1 MTRLETGRLIL
12 RPYREDDLDGFC
24 ACVSDPE
31 VVRYEP
37 YRPMSREEA
46 GQTLASRLD
55 NGEFWAMERKTDG
68 VYIGN
73 LYLGRREF
81 QSLELGYVLAR
92 EYWGKGYAREG
103 CQALIGEAFRQGAHR
118 IYAECDPRN
127 EASWRLLERL
137 GMAREAHLR
146 QNVYFWTDEQG
157 FPQWKDTYV
166 YALLNPKSGT
176 FR

>member
-1 MTRLETGRLIL
+1 
-12 RPYREDDLDGFC
+12 
-24 ACVSDPE
+24 
-31 VVRYEP
+31 
-37 YRPMSREEA
+37 MSREEA
-46 GQTLASRLD
+46 RQTLASRLD
-55 NGEFWAMERKTDG
+55 HGEFWAMERKTDG
-68 VYIGN
+68 IYIGN
-73 LYLGRREF
+73 IYLGRREF

-92 EYWGKGYAREG
+92 EHWGRGYAREG

-157 FPQWKDTYV
+157 LPQWKDTYV

>member
-1 MTRLETGRLIL
+1 MSVFCFLFRKQ
-12 RPYREDDLDGFC
+12 RPPQKAELQRSC
-24 ACVSDPE
+24 
-31 VVRYEP
+31 
-37 YRPMSREEA
+37 SR
-46 GQTLASRLD
+46 SR
-55 NGEFWAMERKTDG
+55 R
-68 VYIGN
+68 IP
-73 LYLGRREF
+73 GRRRPF
-81 QSLELGYVLAR
+81 SVR
-92 EYWGKGYAREG
+92 TG
-103 CQALIGEAFRQGAHR
+103 C

-157 FPQWKDTYV
+157 LPQWKDTYV

>member
-1 MTRLETGRLIL
+1 MTRLETERLIL
-12 RPYREDDLDGFC
+12 RPYREDDLDGFY

-55 NGEFWAMERKTDG
+55 HGEFWAMERKTDG

-81 QSLELGYVLAR
+81 QIGRASCR
-92 EYWGKGYAREG
+92 ER
-103 CQALIGEAFRQGAHR
+103 
-118 IYAECDPRN
+118 
-127 EASWRLLERL
+127 
-137 GMAREAHLR
+137 
-146 QNVYFWTDEQG
+146 V
-157 FPQWKDTYV
+157 
-166 YALLNPKSGT
+166 
-176 FR
+176 

>member
-1 MTRLETGRLIL
+1 MTRLETERLIL
-12 RPYREDDLDGFC
+12 RPYREDDLDGFY

-103 CQALIGEAFRQGAHR
+103 CQALIGEAFR
-118 IYAECDPRN
+118 
-127 EASWRLLERL
+127 
-137 GMAREAHLR
+137 
-146 QNVYFWTDEQG
+146 
-157 FPQWKDTYV
+157 
-166 YALLNPKSGT
+166 
-176 FR
+176 